1 MFTQAEY
8 DFLTTLLTES
18 GEWDDNPPLD
28 LIKSINEKLQ
38 HLVEQTS

>member
-1 MFTQAEY
+1 MFTQEEY

-18 GEWDDNPPLD
+18 EEWDDNPPSD